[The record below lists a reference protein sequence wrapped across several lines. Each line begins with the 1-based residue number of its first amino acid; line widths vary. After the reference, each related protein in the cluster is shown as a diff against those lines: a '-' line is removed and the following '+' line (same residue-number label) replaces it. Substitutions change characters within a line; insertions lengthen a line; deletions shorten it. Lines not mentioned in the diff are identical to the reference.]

1 MTQQLPA
8 TLDDIAQ
15 AQAAGTQAA
24 LEGADPRTTPW
35 PIDSTDERL
44 AFLDWCWRQGY
55 SAVIVE
61 TMDAVGAYEHLNDN
75 QAQ

>member
-24 LEGADPRTTPW
+24 LEGADPHTNPW

-44 AFLDWCWRQGY
+44 AFLNWCWRQGY

>member
-8 TLDDIAQ
+8 TLDDITQ

-24 LEGADPRTTPW
+24 LEGADPRTNPW
-35 PIDSTDERL
+35 PSDSTDERL
-44 AFLDWCWRQGY
+44 AFLHWGWRRGF
-55 SAVIVE
+55 SAVLGAAR
-61 TMDAVGAYEHLNDN
+61 DAAGAYDHLNDN

>member
-24 LEGADPRTTPW
+24 LEGADPRTNPW

-44 AFLDWCWRQGY
+44 AFLARLLRGHRGDDGRRR
-55 SAVIVE
+55 S
-61 TMDAVGAYEHLNDN
+61 L
-75 QAQ
+75 